1 MTTTLGLDIG
11 GANLKAA
18 NLDGQVRT
26 IAFPMW
32 QQHRNLAK
40 YLRTLA
46 WTEHPELIGVTMT
59 AELADC
65 FDCKADGVLWI
76 IESVQQAFPQSE
88 IRVWLT
94 TGEFAEPDDAV
105 EFPELV
111 AAANWHA
118 LATWVGRAIPDGPSI
133 LIDTG
138 STTTDI
144 IPLVDGVPVS
154 SGLNDCERLRFGEL
168 VYTGV
173 RRTPLCAVTNSVV
186 LNDNRFPLAAELFAT
201 TQDVHVVL
209 GSIAEDA
216 NDTNTAD
223 GKPSTISA
231 ARSRIARML
240 CCDQAELGDQ
250 AIEKI
255 ARQFADVQR
264 NQLIDALSQV
274 RSQLTEQRQLAGRA
288 GTEPDPKV
296 VISGSGA
303 FLAAEVAAECGLTTL
318 TNLTESA
325 STSVAE
331 AACAFA
337 IARLVF
343 ERCRDDLLQAV
354 PFQETGV

>member
-32 QQHRNLAK
+32 QQHRDLAK
-40 YLRTLA
+40 QLRALA
-46 WTEHPELIGVTMT
+46 WTKHPELIGVTMT
-59 AELADC
+59 AEIADC
-65 FDCKADGVLWI
+65 FDCKADGVTWV
-76 IESVQQAFPQSE
+76 IESVQQAFPKSE
-88 IRVWLT
+88 LRVWLT

-105 EFPELV
+105 ELPELV

-118 LATWVGRAIPDGPSI
+118 LATWVGRAVPDGPSI
-133 LIDTG
+133 MIDTG

-154 SGLNDCERLRFGEL
+154 SGLNDRERLRFGEL

-173 RRTPLCAVTNSVV
+173 RRTPLCAVTDSVV
-186 LNDNRFPLAAELFAT
+186 LNDVCFPLAAELFAT

-209 GSIAEDA
+209 GSIAEEA

-240 CCDQAELGDQ
+240 CSDQTELGDET
-250 AIEKI
+250 IDRI
-255 ARQFADVQR
+255 ARQFADSQR
-264 NQLIDALSQV
+264 NQLIKALSQV
-274 RSQLTEQRQLAGRA
+274 RNRLTRQLQSARREDA
-288 GTEPDPKV
+288 DVEPMIV
-296 VISGSGA
+296 LSGSGA
-303 FLAAEVAAECGLTTL
+303 FLAAEVTAACGLTVL
-318 TNLTESA
+318 TNLKESA

-337 IARLVF
+337 IAKLVF

-354 PFQETGV
+354 PFQES

>member
-18 NLDGQVRT
+18 NLDGQVR
-26 IAFPMW
+26 IIPFSMW
-32 QQHRNLAK
+32 QQHRDLAK
-40 YLRTLA
+40 QLRALT

-65 FDCKADGVLWI
+65 FDCKADGVSWV
-76 IESVQQAFPQSE
+76 IESAQQAFPKSE

-94 TGEFAEPDDAV
+94 TGEFAEPDDAA
-105 EFPELV
+105 ELPELV
-111 AAANWHA
+111 AAANWQA
-118 LATWVGRAIPDGPSI
+118 LATWVGRAVPDGSAI

-154 SGLNDCERLRFGEL
+154 SGLNDFERLRFGEL

-173 RRTPLCAVTNSVV
+173 RRTPLCAVTDSVV
-186 LNDNRFPLAAELFAT
+186 LNDVRFPLAAELFAT

-216 NDTNTAD
+216 GDTNTAD
-223 GKPSTISA
+223 GKPLTMSA

-240 CCDQAELGDQ
+240 CCDHTELDGETVDS
-250 AIEKI
+250 I
-255 ARQFADVQR
+255 ARQFADAQR
-264 NQLIDALSQV
+264 NQLIDACSRV
-274 RSQLTEQRQLAGRA
+274 RNRLIKQLQSAGREDA
-288 GTEPDPKV
+288 DIEPKV
-296 VISGSGA
+296 VLSGSGA
-303 FLAAEVAAECGLTTL
+303 FLAADVAAECGLTIL
-318 TNLTESA
+318 TNLKESA
-325 STSVAE
+325 SNSVAE
-331 AACAFA
+331 SACAFA
-337 IARLVF
+337 IAQLVF

-354 PFQETGV
+354 PFPEL

>member
-18 NLDGQVRT
+18 NLDGQVR
-26 IAFPMW
+26 IIPFSMW
-32 QQHRNLAK
+32 QQHYNLAK
-40 YLRTLA
+40 QLRTLA

-65 FDCKADGVLWI
+65 FDCKVDGVSWV
-76 IESVQQAFPQSE
+76 IESVQQAFPKSE

-105 EFPELV
+105 ELPELV

-118 LATWVGRAIPDGPSI
+118 LATWVGRAVPDGSAI

-154 SGLNDCERLRFGEL
+154 SGLNDFERLGFGEL

-173 RRTPLCAVTNSVV
+173 RRTPLCAVTDFVV
-186 LNDNRFPLAAELFAT
+186 LNDVRFPLAAELFAT

-209 GSIAEDA
+209 RSIDEDA
-216 NDTNTAD
+216 RDTNTAD
-223 GKPSTISA
+223 GKPSTVNA
-231 ARSRIARML
+231 ARSRISRML
-240 CCDQAELGDQ
+240 CCDQAELGGETIDS
-250 AIEKI
+250 I
-255 ARQFADVQR
+255 ARQFADAQR
-264 NQLIDALSQV
+264 NQLIDACSQV
-274 RSQLTEQRQLAGRA
+274 RNRLTKQLQSAGREDA
-288 GTEPDPKV
+288 DIEPKAV
-296 VISGSGA
+296 LSGSGA
-303 FLAAEVAAECGLTTL
+303 FLAADVAAECGLTIL
-318 TNLTESA
+318 TNLKESA
-325 STSVAE
+325 PKSVAE

-337 IARLVF
+337 IAQLVF

-354 PFQETGV
+354 PFNEL